1 MQLIV
6 FADALQP
13 LPHVLD
19 LQLEHS
25 VMRQQMVA
33 MASVN
38 AQQILHRVLEC
49 QLENFVT
56 RRQIVEMESASAH
69 RLLKHV
75 AYQVKLVCLGL
86 ASAEHLHL
94 AKI

>member
-1 MQLIV
+1 MQPTTSASAPQLC
-6 FADALQP
+6 
-13 LPHVLD
+13 HRVLD
-19 LQLEHS
+19 YQLEHFAIHRLI
-25 VMRQQMVA
+25 VVTA
-33 MASVN
+33 FAN

>member
-38 AQQILHRVLEC
+38 AQQILLRVLEC

-86 ASAEHLHL
+86 ASAEHLHP